1 MATLVSSVRKVQ
13 VKKKIIKTIL
23 TIPGDSRWWVILP
36 RLFMISRGAPNYV
49 GVGSTPE
56 CVASVFLLTVTDSE
70 RNF

>member
-1 MATLVSSVRKVQ
+1 
-13 VKKKIIKTIL
+13 
-23 TIPGDSRWWVILP
+23 
-36 RLFMISRGAPNYV
+36 MISRGAPNYV